1 MTFQPLVGTSAGTRR
16 SEDSG
21 WFGAALGTELGSG
34 GSRFK
39 PSAEKVI
46 QEGARTPL
54 EHCLVTG
61 SGLYPPWAPA
71 PPLKHLKMM
80 RLLFLCLLL
89 LLPTTTDVDDEDL
102 NEDPDFLEKY
112 GSGLGVAGSMG
123 DEERADNFIM
133 VVIVVAVAALT
144 LSVAA
149 IVRCTPCLWNSIRK
163 GSRDWRSGPTAD
175 SNQTHHYSPSTFS
188 THDS

>member
-21 WFGAALGTELGSG
+21 WFGAAL
-34 GSRFK
+34 
-39 PSAEKVI
+39 
-46 QEGARTPL
+46 
-54 EHCLVTG
+54 
-61 SGLYPPWAPA
+61 
-71 PPLKHLKMM
+71 HLKMM

-89 LLPTTTDVDDEDL
+89 LLPTTTAASDDVEGSADGDVDDEDL

-149 IVRCTPCLWNSIRK
+149 IVTVMLVRRHMRRQQQGVYSVPVEQHQK
-163 GSRDWRSGPTAD
+163 GV
-175 SNQTHHYSPSTFS
+175 
-188 THDS
+188 